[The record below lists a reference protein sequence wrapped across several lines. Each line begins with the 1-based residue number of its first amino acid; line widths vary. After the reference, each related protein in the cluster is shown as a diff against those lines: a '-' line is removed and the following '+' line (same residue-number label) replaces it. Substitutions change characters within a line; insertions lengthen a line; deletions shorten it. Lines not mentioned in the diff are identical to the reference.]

1 MMFYP
6 RRQQTNFAVVA
17 RERVL
22 LQRHYDFLHTEIRR
36 DVLYCYGQFQP
47 SAASTTYDYRITYDP
62 PSVPKVRVREPRIAY
77 NKDIH
82 VYKDGDLCLYYPP
95 DMTWTPDC
103 HLFNT
108 IVPWT
113 QEWFVFYELYQIS
126 GKWEH
131 PFVPHGPI

>member
-1 MMFYP
+1 MYYP
-6 RRQQTNFAVVA
+6 RRQQTNFGVVA
-17 RERVL
+17 REQAL
-22 LQRHYDFLHTEIRR
+22 LRRHYDFLRTEIRSG
-36 DVLYCYGQFQP
+36 VLYCYGQFQP
-47 SAASTTYDYRITYDP
+47 SVVSTTYDFRITYDP
-62 PSVPKVRVREPRIAY
+62 KRAPKVHVREPRIAY

-82 VYKDGDLCLYYPP
+82 MYKDGNLCLYFPP
-95 DMTWTPDC
+95 DMNWTSDC

-131 PFVPHGPI
+131 PFVPHGTI